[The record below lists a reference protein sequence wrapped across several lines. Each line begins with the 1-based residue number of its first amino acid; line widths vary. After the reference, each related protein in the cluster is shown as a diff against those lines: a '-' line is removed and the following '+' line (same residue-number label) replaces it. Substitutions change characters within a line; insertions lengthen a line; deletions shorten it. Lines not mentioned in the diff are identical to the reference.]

1 MTPRRPA
8 GRARL
13 CSHDRACAAP
23 AQAVNVPLHGSPSH
37 SFAHLGFREKNNTS
51 TGTYTR
57 KEKERMPAAKRTVF
71 ETSSAYKVERSQ
83 FALVFACARSAESK
97 NVERN
102 FGAGVCSTVGNDEW
116 NK

>member
-23 AQAVNVPLHGSPSH
+23 AKAVNVPLHGSPSH

-57 KEKERMPAAKRTVF
+57 KEKERMPAPKRTVL
-71 ETSSAYKVERSQ
+71 ERSSAWS
-83 FALVFACARSAESK
+83 SK
-97 NVERN
+97 E
-102 FGAGVCSTVGNDEW
+102 VCSPSCLRAIDSIEEY
-116 NK
+116 